1 MKKLFFFALMLG
13 MAVCNF
19 SCSSDDDGGNG
30 GNNNSGN
37 KGNQTEGIYAD
48 KVAEYTIPEAEAPEI
63 ITDDNIKVQLTG
75 FNLTEYGK
83 GILELVVDGGINYET
98 FDVVIDGNKYLL
110 SQNGI
115 SAGFIEFA
123 EAKTKTRAGS
133 NAVELKFNLSFQ
145 HEVNGEMVPITF
157 DNIAQAQQV
166 IDYVNTTYT
175 SNITNAWGLERMKLT
190 ITFDDKSKTPASTN
204 TQGGDL
210 RPFIDLAKKND
221 VTISE
226 KDEKELTRTITSLI
240 IDKSKLFVL
249 EYEEGGSDAATWK
262 WITENEKNLAI
273 GIKLK
278 DGKTMGNKF
287 FNDDSQINVQ
297 LRDNGKINLILST
310 YLEDDKCTASLLVNL
325 K

>member
-48 KVAEYTIPEAEAPEI
+48 KVAEYKIPENEAPEV

-133 NAVELKFNLSFQ
+133 SAVEMKFNLNIQ
-145 HEVNGEMVPITF
+145 IEKDGKMIPLKF
-157 DNIAQAQQV
+157 DDIATAQQV
-166 IDYVNTTYT
+166 IDYVITTYT
-175 SNITNAWGLERMKLT
+175 SNITNAWGIERMKLT
-190 ITFDDKSKTPASTN
+190 IDFDEKGKADVSTEVKSGN
-204 TQGGDL
+204 L
-210 RPFIDLAKKND
+210 RPFIELAEDND
-221 VTISE
+221 VSISD
-226 KDEKELTRTITSLI
+226 KDRKELTRTITSLI

-249 EYEEGGSDAATWK
+249 EYEEDGSDAATWK
-262 WITENEKNLAI
+262 WVTENEKNLAI

-287 FNDDSQINVQ
+287 FNDDSQITVQ